1 MLSSYVKGLSGIS
14 AYLHKQVV
22 LEQVKRLKDL
32 LQSNILTENQTYTKE
47 KSEML
52 FSGLRALLKRG
63 NSFSL
68 FSFKQLTSL
77 RVRKQPKN
85 QISVT

>member
-32 LQSNILTENQTYTKE
+32 LQSNILTENQTYTK
-47 KSEML
+47 
-52 FSGLRALLKRG
+52 
-63 NSFSL
+63 
-68 FSFKQLTSL
+68 
-77 RVRKQPKN
+77 
-85 QISVT
+85 